1 MRKPT
6 ILSGASQH
14 AYFRR
19 LLKAYPSLSAAERDR
34 VLERLRGE
42 IAQLRL
48 RRAADRP
55 PAVAPP
61 PTVPTTPGRPNPE
74 RPSRRRQAAA
84 LPSAEPAT
92 AAPAAGFDPFS
103 PNIVV
108 VVRQAGRAA
117 ALAALATI
125 DSEQDLRL
133 LAHEQRLSLNGQLSS
148 LAELRAAIVAA
159 AERRIANRRAAAR

>member
-6 ILSGASQH
+6 ILSGAAQH

-19 LLKAYPSLSAAERDR
+19 VLKAYPSLSAAERDR
-34 VLERLRGE
+34 ALDRLRRE

-48 RRAADRP
+48 RREADRQ
-55 PAVAPP
+55 PAVLPKAPAPP
-61 PTVPTTPGRPNPE
+61 QNTGK
-74 RPSRRRQAAA
+74 QARSKQAVT
-84 LPSAEPAT
+84 LPIAEPASAGAT
-92 AAPAAGFDPFS
+92 AAFDPFS

-125 DSEQDLRL
+125 ASEKQLRL
-133 LAHEQRLSLNGQLSS
+133 LAHEQRLSVRGQLSS

-159 AERRIANRRAAAR
+159 AERRIANRLAAAG

>member
-19 LLKAYPSLSAAERDR
+19 LLKAYPSLPAAERDR

-48 RRAADRP
+48 RRAADCQ
-55 PAVAPP
+55 PALAPP
-61 PTVPTTPGRPNPE
+61 PTVPTTPRRPNTEKPL
-74 RPSRRRQAAA
+74 RSRQAAG
-84 LPSAEPAT
+84 LPSAEPASAVAT
-92 AAPAAGFDPFS
+92 AAFDPFS

-125 DSEQDLRL
+125 DSAKDLRL

-159 AERRIANRRAAAR
+159 AERRIANRLAAAS